1 MKITLFQKGFTL
13 IELLVVV
20 AIIGILSALLMSN
33 FVGIRQRARD
43 GQRKSD
49 LRQIQSALELYRAD
63 NGSYP
68 TDPAIFTGGS
78 IVCNV
83 ALSSGG
89 VTYMKSIPCDPLGTA
104 SSPLFYQ
111 YVGTTAN
118 YCIRACLENTNDS
131 QKDPTNDTGTGS
143 NVSGCNF
150 VANICSSKGFH
161 SYTLQNP

>member
-1 MKITLFQKGFTL
+1 MKNIRLKKGFTL

-20 AIIGILSALLMSN
+20 AIIGVLSALLMSN

-63 NGSYP
+63 NGAYP
-68 TDPAIFTGGS
+68 TDPAIITGGS

-83 ALSSGG
+83 ALASAG
-89 VTYMKSIPCDPLGTA
+89 VTYMKSIPCDPLGTTA
-104 SSPLFYQ
+104 SPLFYQ
-111 YVGTTAN
+111 YDGTTSN

-131 QKDPTNDTGTGS
+131 QKDTTNDTGTGS

-150 VANICSSKGFH
+150 VANICSAKGFH
-161 SYTLQNP
+161 SYTVQNP